1 MNRVAKVTLFASGL
15 VLLPVIVS
23 GFGPLPDF
31 QAAVKA
37 TGENILKFD
46 VAVDCRTFI
55 TGLNRGE
62 VFILNG
68 KIFPAG
74 TLPSGNAI
82 NDPTQPVNGIAPIGD
97 WINRGQNGGPFPPAL
112 APSYSSA
119 PAFLATHYYILNDGR
134 ALTLEGYASAS
145 LVAHL
150 SVTGGIGGF
159 RGAAG
164 EVGGT
169 VLGTNVTGCPNFRAM
184 FSIEPGSMRGTS
196 KD

>member
-1 MNRVAKVTLFASGL
+1 MNRLSKLTLALSGST
-15 VLLPVIVS
+15 LLCWIVY
-23 GFGPLPDF
+23 GLNPLAAF
-31 QAAVKA
+31 QLA
-37 TGENILKFD
+37 GEPAGDNLLTYD
-46 VAVDCRTFI
+46 VAVDCRT
-55 TGLNRGE
+55 LVSSPPRGDA
-62 VFILNG
+62 FILNG
-68 KIFPAG
+68 KLFPAG
-74 TLPSGNAI
+74 TLPSGNAV
-82 NDPTQPVNGIAPIGD
+82 NDPTQPLNGISPIGD
-97 WINRGQNGGPFPPAL
+97 WINRGQNGIPFPASI

-196 KD
+196 